1 MSRSLSSLRF
11 LTKTLPQFKIQKLQL
26 YLCDL
31 TRVHRLSSKL
41 TGSIPGDIAGSR
53 YKHVQGLHLLL
64 VHWNEAAVLY
74 RSSSPC
80 AHEINQ
86 GLEMARSPAR

>member
-1 MSRSLSSLRF
+1 
-11 LTKTLPQFKIQKLQL
+11 
-26 YLCDL
+26 
-31 TRVHRLSSKL
+31 L